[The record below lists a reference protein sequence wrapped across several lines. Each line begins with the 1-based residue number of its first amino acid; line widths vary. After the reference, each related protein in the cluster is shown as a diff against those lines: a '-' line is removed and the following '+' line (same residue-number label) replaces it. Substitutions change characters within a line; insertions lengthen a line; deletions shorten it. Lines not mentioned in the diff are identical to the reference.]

1 MRKTAILGIAVL
13 ALTFAATAARGQVF
27 GTPASGNRQS
37 VEFLYPEQVAVPAGK
52 PATVALHFRV
62 APGMHINAHT
72 PFDADL
78 IPTVL
83 TLQEGSG
90 VKLEGAT
97 YPKGESYTPSAE
109 SKTKLNVYTGEF
121 VIEARLLATAGNHLA
136 EARLRYQACDNAL
149 CMPPRTL
156 LLAIGVEGK

>member
-1 MRKTAILGIAVL
+1 
-13 ALTFAATAARGQVF
+13 
-27 GTPASGNRQS
+27 
-37 VEFLYPEQVAVPAGK
+37 VAVTAGK
-52 PATVALHFRV
+52 PTAVRLHFRV
-62 APGMHINAHT
+62 AEGMHINSHIPA
-72 PFDADL
+72 DADL

-83 TLQEGSG
+83 TLHEGSD

-97 YPKGESYTPSAE
+97 YPKGESYTPAAD

-121 VIEARLLATAGNHLA
+121 IIEARLLTMPGNHLA

-156 LLAIGVEGK
+156 TVAIDVEGK